1 VLSDPIADMLTR
13 IRNANMAG
21 RDRVEMPASKVKA
34 EIARVLQEEGYIL
47 SHGLSEDEGRPTL
60 WLEFKRAT
68 PQGRPLTGLRRVSR
82 PGLRVYRGSQEI
94 PRVFAGLG
102 VSVVSTSKGIMT
114 GRDARRQGLGGE
126 VLAEVW

>member
-1 VLSDPIADMLTR
+1 MLTR

-21 RDRVEMPASKVKA
+21 HDRVEMPSSKVKA
-34 EIARVLQEEGYIL
+34 EIARVLQEEGYIR
-47 SHGLSEDEGRPTL
+47 SHGLSEGEGHPRL

-68 PQGRPLTGLRRVSR
+68 PEGRALTGLRRVSR

-94 PRVFAGLG
+94 PRVFGGLG
-102 VSVVSTSKGIMT
+102 VSVVSTSKGIMV
-114 GRDARRQGLGGE
+114 GREARRQRLGGE